1 MKAIDINCDLG
12 EGFGPYRM
20 GDDEAL
26 LGLVTSANIA
36 CGFHAGDP
44 LIMDTTV
51 RSALS
56 RGVDVGAHIGYP
68 DREGFGR
75 RPVQMNARELAT
87 MTLYQLGALQAIAR
101 AAGTSIKHLTL
112 HGALGNLS
120 FVDQEV
126 ADTVHGAVK
135 AFDPS
140 IRILTMPGTVAERSA
155 EKFGLAVST
164 MFLAD
169 RAYDDQGLLV
179 ARKLPGAVIHNAAA
193 IADRVGLVVREG
205 SVKSITGRVIPV
217 EAQSI
222 LVHGDTSGAV
232 EIAQLIRDTI
242 QNCGGIVTPLSQIA
256 ALPA

>member
-1 MKAIDINCDLG
+1 MTAIDINCDLG

-87 MTLYQLGALQAIAR
+87 MTLYQLGALHAIAR
-101 AAGTSIKHLTL
+101 AAATSIKHVTL

-120 FVDQEV
+120 FVDQDV
-126 ADTVHGAVK
+126 ADAVHGAIK

-140 IRILTMPGTVAERSA
+140 IRILTLPGTVAERSA
-155 EKFGLAVST
+155 AKFGLPVST

-179 ARKLPGAVIHNAAA
+179 ARKLPGSVIHGPAE
-193 IADRVGLVVREG
+193 IADRVRQVVTEG
-205 SVKSITGRVIPV
+205 CVTSVTGKVIPI
-217 EAQSI
+217 AAKSI
-222 LVHGDTSGAV
+222 LVHGDTRGAV
-232 EIAQLIRDTI
+232 DIAKLVRETI
-242 QNCGGIVTPLSQIA
+242 LSCGGTVTPLSQIG
-256 ALPA
+256 